1 MCAGAGITYVGTS
14 QARTDSLTGIIKIYG
29 GSIMKKSRHMSERS
43 RNLLLC
49 MGFLLVLGPMSA
61 FATVVNDFT
70 AIVFGDD
77 PFTGNNYFG
86 TFSYD
91 ETELF
96 GVGIETLDPFIGS
109 VTVSF
114 TFEGQTF
121 DETNDSG
128 FDAFPE
134 LEFSD
139 GVPVYI
145 DYILVDGSS
154 GVDFIDPTVLEV
166 SIQNDLVP
174 DGFGD
179 FSVDTFVAVQTIPVP
194 AALPLFASGLG
205 FLGWRLKKVA

>member
-1 MCAGAGITYVGTS
+1 
-14 QARTDSLTGIIKIYG
+14 
-29 GSIMKKSRHMSERS
+29 
-43 RNLLLC
+43 
-49 MGFLLVLGPMSA
+49 MGFVLMLGPMSV

-91 ETELF
+91 ETALF
-96 GVGIETLDPFIGS
+96 NVGTETLDPFFGD

-114 TFEGQTF
+114 TFESQTF

-128 FDAFPE
+128 FDSFPL
-134 LEFSD
+134 LEFFD

-145 DYILVDGSS
+145 DYNLVDGSS
-154 GVDFIDPTVLEV
+154 GVDFINQEVLEV
-166 SIQNDLVP
+166 SIQNDLIP
-174 DGFGD
+174 DGFGG
-179 FSVDTFVAVQTIPVP
+179 FTVDAFVAVQTIPIP